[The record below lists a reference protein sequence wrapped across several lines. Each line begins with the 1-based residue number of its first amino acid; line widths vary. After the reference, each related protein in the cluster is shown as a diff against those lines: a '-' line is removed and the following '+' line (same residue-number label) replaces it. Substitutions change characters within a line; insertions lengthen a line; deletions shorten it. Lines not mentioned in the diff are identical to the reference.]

1 MMSLPHISFRRT
13 LAVLAAAAVAATG
26 LTFSASAAVAAEPSA
41 QENGA
46 TALGEP
52 RSVTLITGDRVD
64 VAESADGKRA
74 ATVTPAP
81 GRERITFQ
89 TIEVGGELQVV
100 PSDAVPYLASGAL
113 DDDLFE
119 VSTLIEEGYAD
130 IEALPL
136 IVSWLPSVE
145 MSTMSITG
153 ATRTRALPSIN
164 GAALSAG
171 VDDLDEVWQ
180 TLTPGAAVAK
190 APRAGEAGLLQGGI
204 DRVWLDGRAAA
215 SLDRSVPQIGSPDA
229 WAAGYRGEGV
239 RVAVLDTGI
248 DATHP
253 DLAGQIDEATDFTDS
268 PSGTTDLFG
277 HGTHVAATIAGTGA
291 GAGGARQG
299 VAPEADLVIGKV
311 LGDDGHGYDSWI
323 IAGMEWAA
331 ERAAIVNMSL
341 GGGASDGTDVLSIAL
356 QSISQQ
362 TGALFVV
369 AAGNDGADEA
379 VSTPGVA
386 PAALSVAAVD
396 RDESLADFSSR
407 GPRTGNGGLKPE
419 ISAPGVAIV
428 AARATGTTMGS
439 PVDALYTASSG
450 TSMATPHVAGA
461 AALLAQQHPDWGGE
475 RLKDAL
481 VSTAHP
487 NPDLGVYEQ
496 GAGRV
501 DLTRAVETQLTA
513 TGVADFALQTEGG
526 DDDVA
531 ERTVV
536 YRNDGD
542 EDLTLSLSI
551 EMRNIDGPGD
561 TTAAFSAPA
570 TITVPARASSEATI
584 SLDQD
589 ALERGRWSGALIATA
604 ADGELVRTAIGAVKR
619 GPTHTMT
626 VRAIGFDGKETFVP
640 VLTIFGDH
648 PGAEFLGYLD
658 TGEVRA
664 VELEEGDYIVQALI
678 EDHANAQD
686 ERIGT
691 IILPEVSVTS
701 DIEVVLDARN
711 TRPIEIRTP
720 EVSEQR
726 SIISWYTHRVF
737 ANGRD
742 IQHGVMSFERT
753 LPWVTPTQRPVKG
766 EFEFASR
773 WQLER
778 PSAYIQV
785 PGTDLR
791 PTASLLQESP
801 EFDRAQRLELVASGA
816 DLKGVRGKA
825 VILHAPDQGGEA
837 ALVEAAAA
845 AGASAAIL
853 VRPVDNSIF
862 TLFKP
867 DLVRGPIPAMVT
879 TAVDGAALIK
889 HANRPGKRQAV
900 IEASRRSPYLYDV
913 MQVSAGAIPDS
924 IVHQVT
930 AANSHRVTTT
940 YVENGGLDFAVE
952 QRFGW
957 RPWMTYAWND
967 TQRNVATGRSRV
979 EWVSAGDSLW
989 QHKVM
994 HTWQNWSGTVYD
1006 GMTGP
1011 VVGYRVGR
1019 STESWFDPVVRPGA
1033 VAASP
1038 STRTGDRMT
1047 FLVADM
1053 IDAAGHWSTGDVL
1066 SEARLFREGALVETM
1081 PDARRVVD
1089 AGAEEASYRLE
1100 LDVAREDDEEWQLGV
1115 RSATAWTFRS
1125 GQPADGDTATLPLLQ
1140 VAYDL
1145 PADAEGSV
1153 GRRAHSIRLQ
1163 VTDQLGTAKSRTMV
1177 QVQASY
1183 DDGKHWH
1190 DLEAHRDK
1198 SGYSVKVP
1206 AGTTPVSLRVTASDG
1221 SSTVEQEVIRAYDRR

>member
-1 MMSLPHISFRRT
+1 MSLVHVRFRRA
-13 LAVLAAAAVAATG
+13 LAALAAVTIAATVLTFNAGAAAVAAPPP
-26 LTFSASAAVAAEPSA
+26 EPA
-41 QENGA
+41 WA

-52 RSVTLITGDRVD
+52 RSITLITGDRVE
-64 VAESADGKRA
+64 VADAADGKRV

-81 GRERITFQ
+81 GRERIAFQ
-89 TIEVGGELQVV
+89 TIEVEGELQVL
-100 PSDAVPYLASGAL
+100 PSDAVPYLASGVL

-119 VSTLIEEGYAD
+119 VSTLIEDGYAD
-130 IEALPL
+130 LDALPL
-136 IVSWLPSVE
+136 IVSWLPSAD

-164 GAALSAG
+164 GAAVAAAVGDLAG
-171 VDDLDEVWQ
+171 VWQ
-180 TLTPGAAVAK
+180 ALTPGQVIAD
-190 APRAGEAGLLQGGI
+190 APRTGEVGRLQGGI
-204 DRVWLDGRAAA
+204 DRVWLDGRAEV
-215 SLDRSVPQIGSPDA
+215 SLDRSVQQIGAPDA
-229 WAAGYRGEGV
+229 WASGYRGEGV

-253 DLAGQIDEATDFTDS
+253 DLAGQIEEATDFSES
-268 PSGTTDLFG
+268 PSGTTDRHG

-291 GAGGARQG
+291 GAAGLRQG
-299 VAPEADLVIGKV
+299 VAPDADLVIGKV
-311 LGDDGHGYDSWI
+311 LDDDGFGYDSWI

-331 ERAAIVNMSL
+331 SRAPIVNMSL
-341 GGGASDGTDVLSIAL
+341 GGGASDGTDALSLAL
-356 QSISQQ
+356 QSISEQ

-369 AAGNDGADEA
+369 AAGNDGGDEDVA
-379 VSTPGVA
+379 TPGVA

-396 RDESLADFSSR
+396 RDEALADFSSR
-407 GPRTGNGGLKPE
+407 GPRTGDGGLKPE
-419 ISAPGVAIV
+419 ISAPGVGII
-428 AARATGTTMGS
+428 AARAAGTSMAS

-461 AALLAQQHPDWGGE
+461 AALLAQQHPDWRGE

-501 DLTRAVETQLTA
+501 DLTRAVSARLTA
-513 TGVADFALQTEGG
+513 TGIADFALHSDGSA
-526 DDDVA
+526 DAVK

-542 EDLTLSLSI
+542 KDLTLNLSI
-551 EMRNIDGPGD
+551 EMKNIDSPQQ
-561 TTAAFSAPA
+561 TTAAFSAPT
-570 TITVPARASSEATI
+570 TITVPAHGSSQAAI
-584 SLDQD
+584 SLDQS
-589 ALERGRWSGALIATA
+589 ALDRGRWSGALLATT
-604 ADGELVRTAIGAVKR
+604 ADGELTRTAIGAVKR

-626 VRAIGFDGKETFVP
+626 VRAIGFGGEDTFVP

-648 PGAEFLGYLD
+648 PGTEHLGYLD
-658 TGEVRA
+658 VGEIGK

-678 EDHANAQD
+678 EDHSNPQN

-691 IILPEVSVTS
+691 MILPEVRVTS
-701 DIEVVLDARN
+701 DVEIVLDARK

-720 EVSEQR
+720 EVAEQR
-726 SIISWYTHRVF
+726 SIISWYSHRVF
-737 ANGRD
+737 ASGRH

-753 LPWVTPTQRPVKG
+753 LPWVTPTKRVSKG

-785 PGTDLR
+785 RGTDLR
-791 PTASLLQESP
+791 PSASLLQDSP
-801 EFDRAQRLELVASGA
+801 EFDKEQRLELIAPGP
-816 DLKGVRGKA
+816 DMKNVRGKA
-825 VILHAPDQGGEA
+825 VILHAPDQGGEG
-837 ALVEAAAA
+837 ALVEAAAL
-845 AGASAAIL
+845 AGARAAIL
-853 VRPVDNSIF
+853 VRPMGNSIF
-862 TLFKP
+862 TVFKP

-879 TAVDGAALIK
+879 TAVDGAALIEY
-889 HANRPGKRQAV
+889 ANRPGKRQAV

-924 IVHQVT
+924 ITHQVT
-930 AANSHRVTTT
+930 AANSHRVTTS
-940 YVENGGLDFAVE
+940 YVENGGLEFALE

-979 EWVSAGDSLW
+979 EWISADDSLW
-989 QHKVM
+989 QHRVL
-994 HTWQNWSGTVYD
+994 HTWQNWLGVVNG

-1011 VVGYRVGR
+1011 VVSYKAER
-1019 STESWFDPVVRPGA
+1019 STERWFEPVVRPGA

-1038 STRTGDRMT
+1038 STRSADRMT
-1047 FLVADM
+1047 LLVADM
-1053 IDAAGHWSTGDVL
+1053 IDAAGHWSVGDVR
-1066 SEARLFREGALVETM
+1066 SEARLFSGGTLIETL
-1081 PDARRVVD
+1081 PDARQIVD
-1089 AGAEEASYRLE
+1089 VAAEDASYRLE
-1100 LDVAREDDEEWQLGV
+1100 LDVAREEDDEWRLGV
-1115 RSATAWTFRS
+1115 RSTTAWAFRS
-1125 GQPADGDTATLPLLQ
+1125 AKPADGETVTLPLLQ

-1145 PADAEGSV
+1145 PSDSGGSV
-1153 GRRAHSIRLQ
+1153 GRRAHSIALQ
-1163 VTDQLGTAKSRTMV
+1163 VTDQLGVVKPRATV

-1183 DDGKHWH
+1183 DDGARWH
-1190 DLEAHRDK
+1190 DLTAHRSK
-1198 SGYSVKVP
+1198 AGFTVKVP
-1206 AGTTPVSLRVTASDG
+1206 GGTGPVSLRVTGRDG